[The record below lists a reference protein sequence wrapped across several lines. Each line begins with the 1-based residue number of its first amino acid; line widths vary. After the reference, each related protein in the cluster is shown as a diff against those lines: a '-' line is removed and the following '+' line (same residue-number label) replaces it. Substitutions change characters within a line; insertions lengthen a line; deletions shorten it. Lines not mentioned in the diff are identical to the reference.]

1 MRLEHLDLNLLVA
14 LDVLLEECNITRS
27 SERLNMTQSA
37 TSGILKRLRLYF
49 DDELLVQVGRNML
62 PTPCAL
68 ELQEPVRDVML
79 KIRSSIVN
87 RQTFDPAISKRH
99 IRIISADFAITVLLS
114 KVIHDLQEQAPGI
127 TFEILNPH
135 QQAESMLARGEVDF
149 LLLPERYTAKEHP
162 SELLFVEEHVCVVW
176 KENALVGD
184 TISFEQ
190 YINMGHVSV
199 GFGSKRELSIEDWF
213 MKQYDAQR
221 RIEVISCDF
230 NTLPQLVVGTNR
242 IATMHKR
249 LAEYYAQYLPLRIIA
264 TPVTLPVMREHLQW
278 HRVMENDPLHRWVR
292 EKIQSAAAALN

>member
-27 SERLNMTQSA
+27 AERLNMTQSA

-49 DDELLVQVGRNML
+49 DDELLVQVGRKML

-87 RQTFDPAISKRH
+87 RQTFDPKLSKRH

-114 KVIHDLQEQAPGI
+114 KVIHDLQEQAPGLS
-127 TFEILNPH
+127 FEILNPY
-135 QQAESMLARGEVDF
+135 QQAENMLARGEVDF
-149 LLLPERYTAKEHP
+149 LLLPERYTSKEHP
-162 SELLFVEEHVCVVW
+162 SEMLFAEEHVCVVW
-176 KENALVGD
+176 KDNPLVED
-184 TISFEQ
+184 TINFEQ
-190 YINMGHVSV
+190 YIDMGHVSV

-213 MKQYDAQR
+213 MKQYDVQR

-249 LAEYYAQYLPLRIIA
+249 LAEYYAQYLPLKVIP
-264 TPVTLPVMREHLQW
+264 TPVKLPVMREHLQW

-292 EKIQSAAAALN
+292 EKIQSAAAALD

>member
-37 TSGILKRLRLYF
+37 TSGILKRLRIYF
-49 DDELLVQVGRNML
+49 EDDLLVQVGRNMQ
-62 PTPCAL
+62 PTPVAL

-87 RQTFDPAISKRH
+87 RQTFDPSVSKRH

-114 KVIHDLQEQAPGI
+114 KVILDLQHEAPGI
-127 TFEILNPH
+127 SFEILNPY
-135 QQAESMLARGEVDF
+135 QQAENMLARGEVDF
-149 LLLPERYTAKEHP
+149 LLLPERYTSKDHP
-162 SELLFVEEHVCVVW
+162 SKMLFVEEHVCVVW
-176 KENALVGD
+176 KGNSLVD
-184 TISFEQ
+184 DQISFAQ
-190 YINMGHVSV
+190 YIDMGHVSV

-213 MKQYDAQR
+213 MKQYDVQR

-242 IATMHKR
+242 IATMHQR
-249 LAEYYAQYLPLRIIA
+249 LAEYYAQYLPIKLIP
-264 TPVTLPVMREHLQW
+264 TPVKLPVMREHLQW

-292 EKIQSAAAALN
+292 EKIQAAAAALE